1 MEWELGEI
9 LIYSTIGAALPYL
22 AVYAREFGGQFI
34 RKGCRR
40 VLH

>member
-22 AVYAREFGGQFI
+22 AVFVQERSSAFLR
-34 RKGCRR
+34 RSCRR